1 MENQKRWLLALVCL
15 VLVAGAVVAYKQ
27 LPRIRLQGTYYR
39 TGSPTPGLQ
48 QIEITRDRFIM
59 HLNGAGAVA
68 SEYAVEDGRIYV
80 GSQPSQFY
88 FTIDGL
94 GVISNQGNMGM
105 EGTYIL
111 QIKGDDE

>member
-1 MENQKRWLLALVCL
+1 MNQKRWLLALIGL
-15 VLVAGAVVAYKQ
+15 VLICGAAVAYNQ
-27 LPRIRLQGTYYR
+27 IPRIRLQGTYYR
-39 TGSPTPGLQ
+39 TGEPTPGLQ

-59 HLNGAGAVA
+59 HLPGAGALA

-111 QIKGDDE
+111 QK

>member
-1 MENQKRWLLALVCL
+1 MMNQKRWLLALICL
-15 VLVAGAVVAYKQ
+15 VLIGGAVVAYKQ
-27 LPRIRLQGTYYR
+27 IPRIRLQGTYYR
-39 TGSPTPGLQ
+39 IGEAAPGLQ

-59 HLNGAGAVA
+59 HLNGAGALA

-80 GSQPSQFY
+80 GNQPSQFY

-105 EGTYIL
+105 EGTYML
-111 QIKGDDE
+111 QK

>member
-1 MENQKRWLLALVCL
+1 MTNQKRWLLALLCL
-15 VLVAGAVVAYKQ
+15 VLVGGAGIAYKQ
-27 LPRIRLQGTYYR
+27 VPRIRLQGTYYR
-39 TGSPTPGLQ
+39 TGESTPGLQ
-48 QIEITRDRFIM
+48 QIEITRERIIM
-59 HLNGAGAVA
+59 HLPGTGALA

-111 QIKGDDE
+111 QK

>member
-1 MENQKRWLLALVCL
+1 MTNQKRWLLVLICV
-15 VLVAGAVVAYKQ
+15 VLVGGAVVAYRQ
-27 LPRIRLQGTYYR
+27 VPRIRLQGSYYR
-39 TGSPTPGLQ
+39 TGEPAPGLQ

-59 HLNGAGAVA
+59 YLPGAGALA

-111 QIKGDDE
+111 RK